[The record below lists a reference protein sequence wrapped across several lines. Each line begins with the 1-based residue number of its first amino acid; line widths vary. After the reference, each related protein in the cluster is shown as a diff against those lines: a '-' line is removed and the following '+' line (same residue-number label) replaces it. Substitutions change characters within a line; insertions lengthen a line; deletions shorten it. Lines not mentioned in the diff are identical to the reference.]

1 MILDVLSNLNN
12 SRITIL
18 WFYEN
23 PSSWGRREGMK
34 QKLGTIIRPLQ
45 KAKWKIKWRERQR
58 TACSR
63 SPSICGYIGDEP
75 ETLWVWHKSSC
86 RHDWPLSAGCRE
98 NLTSSG
104 SSWRASVM
112 SAVVIYSQY
121 RWSSPSGFTAV
132 GFCSRLPM
140 SSDLTKLWEPQPTDQ
155 IRDMR
160 GDSWWGSFFSCPRM
174 QEQALPVTSLQ
185 LLWLFHTVL

>member
-121 RWSSPSGFTAV
+121 RCSSPSGFTAV
-132 GFCSRLPM
+132 GFCSRLPI
-140 SSDLTKLWEPQPTDQ
+140 WV
-155 IRDMR
+155 
-160 GDSWWGSFFSCPRM
+160 
-174 QEQALPVTSLQ
+174 VTSQSSESPSPLTRYVIWGET
-185 LLWLFHTVL
+185 LGGVLSSAVQECRSKPFQ